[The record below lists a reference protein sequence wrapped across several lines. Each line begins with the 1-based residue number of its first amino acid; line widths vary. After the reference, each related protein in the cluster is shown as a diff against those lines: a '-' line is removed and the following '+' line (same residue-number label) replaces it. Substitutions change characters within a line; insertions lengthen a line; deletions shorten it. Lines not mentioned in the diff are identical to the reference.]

1 MLIEN
6 NVNRQLRINAIIKGL
21 ILGVI
26 VLASSIFSYYFI
38 TGITKTML
46 LIVACPYFFAIIV
59 PLILTLFFSVDMRK
73 KLGGYWSFKQ
83 AVTSIF
89 IMFLVCYAILTI
101 GRDFIFAKLVEP
113 NMTQKTEAV
122 MLNVNAESLKMQ
134 GASQKEIN
142 SQITER
148 RKEFDTQESTGL
160 GTIVQSYI
168 INTILLFVIA
178 MVFASI
184 LKKEPRFAPDVDKD
198 MGE

>member
-1 MLIEN
+1 MLTGQ
-6 NVNRQLRINAIIKGL
+6 NVDRQLRINAIIKGL
-21 ILGVI
+21 ILGVV

-38 TGITKTML
+38 TAITKTMW
-46 LIVACPYFFAIIV
+46 LIVAGPYFFAIII
-59 PLILTLFFSVDMRK
+59 PLILTLLFSVDMRK
-73 KLGGYWSFKQ
+73 KLGGYWTFKQ

-101 GRDFIFAKLVEP
+101 GRDFIFAHLVEP

-122 MLNVNAESLKMQ
+122 MLDVKTQSLKMQ

-142 SQITER
+142 SQITEL

-168 INTILLFVIA
+168 INTILLFVVAI
-178 MVFASI
+178 VFAAI
-184 LKKEPRFAPDVDKD
+184 LKKEPPFATVVDKD
-198 MGE
+198 MVE